1 MKNYRNIVVALIIVI
16 LFIIVSLLRKESIFK
31 KADNEKDKEVDD
43 AHSKIHDFMDK
54 LVNMR
59 VNINSK
65 EANNEIKLRLEQLD
79 QYLKLL
85 RETQSVSNDEI
96 IRNERNKEFV
106 VLKCSPNVEPVIPVS
121 SSKLTDDEEVTEKIL
136 SKIHGELDKIDRL
149 HNFSEELKPTTVAAP
164 APAPTPTATSS
175 LVGSPVTSS
184 SSSISGYNSGGST
197 EDNSNLRRYTSRY
210 KVYSATQSSYT
221 IRYTR

>member
-1 MKNYRNIVVALIIVI
+1 MLEKREH
-16 LFIIVSLLRKESIFK
+16 FQE
-31 KADNEKDKEVDD
+31 ADNEKDKEVDD

-121 SSKLTDDEEVTEKIL
+121 SSKLTDDEEVMKDFKQDSWRT
-136 SKIHGELDKIDRL
+136 
-149 HNFSEELKPTTVAAP
+149 
-164 APAPTPTATSS
+164 
-175 LVGSPVTSS
+175 
-184 SSSISGYNSGGST
+184 
-197 EDNSNLRRYTSRY
+197 
-210 KVYSATQSSYT
+210 
-221 IRYTR
+221 